1 MNKKTPMVSI
11 ILPTYNW
18 REERIRKAIESV
30 LNQTY
35 KDFELIIINDAS
47 TNNVEDI
54 IKEYEKKDDRVVYI
68 KNEKNLKLTKTLNK
82 WIDIAKWKYIA
93 RQDDDDIWQ
102 DKEKLWKQIAFLDA
116 HEDYW
121 LIWTNCIIMD
131 QDENEMYSFNR
142 PRTDKEIRENMM
154 VWNWIVHST
163 IVMRKTALEK
173 AWWYYNPDW
182 NYMED
187 YELWL
192 RMWQVCKMYNI
203 TDSYIKYRVNRKSVT
218 ISHYRKQKWFNV
230 KLMFKYMKYYP
241 KKYFLKGLVYRV
253 RELVIPEK
261 WTKYILQKFRKF
273 NVN

>member
-1 MNKKTPMVSI
+1 MNKKTPIVSI

-18 REERIRKAIESV
+18 REEWIRKSIESV

-47 TNNVEDI
+47 TNDVENV
-54 IKEYEKKDDRVVYI
+54 IKEYEGKDDRVVYV

-82 WIDIAKWKYIA
+82 WIDLAKGKYIA
-93 RQDDDDIWQ
+93 RQDDDDIRA
-102 DKEKLWKQIAFLDA
+102 DKNKLKIEVEFLEE
-116 HEDYW
+116 HEDYG
-121 LIWTNCIIMD
+121 LVWTNCIIMD

-142 PRTDKEIRENMM
+142 PGTDKEIRENMM
-154 VWNWIVHST
+154 VWNWIVHSS
-163 IVMRKTALEK
+163 IVMRKSDLEK

-192 RMWQVCKMYNI
+192 RLWQVCKMYNF
-203 TDSYIKYRVNRKSVT
+203 TDSYIKYRVNQKSVT

-241 KKYFLKGLVYRV
+241 KKYFLKWLVYRMW
-253 RELVIPEK
+253 ELVIPEK
-261 WTKYILQKFRKF
+261 WTKYILKKFRSFK
-273 NVN
+273 V

>member
-1 MNKKTPMVSI
+1 MNKKTPTVSV

-18 REERIRKAIESV
+18 REEWIRKSIESV

-47 TNNVEDI
+47 TNDVEKI
-54 IKEYEKKDDRVVYI
+54 IKEYEEKDDRVVYV

-82 WIDIAKWKYIA
+82 WIDLAKGKYIA

-102 DKEKLWKQIAFLDA
+102 DKEKLKRQIEFLEE

-121 LIWTNCIIMD
+121 LVWTNCIIMD
-131 QDENEMYSFNR
+131 QDENELYSFNR
-142 PRTDKEIRENMM
+142 PSTDKEIRDNMM
-154 VWNWIVHST
+154 VWNWIVHSS
-163 IVMRKTALEK
+163 IVMRKSDLEK

-192 RMWQVCKMYNI
+192 RLWQVCKMHNF
-203 TDSYIKYRVNRKSVT
+203 TDSYIKYRINQKSVT
-218 ISHYRKQKWFNV
+218 ISHYRKQKWFNLR
-230 KLMFKYMKYYP
+230 LMFKYAKYYP
-241 KKYFLKGLVYRV
+241 KKYFLKWLAFRLW
-253 RELVIPEK
+253 ELIIPEK
-261 WTKYILQKFRKF
+261 WTKYILKKFRSFK
-273 NVN
+273 V

>member
-1 MNKKTPMVSI
+1 MNKKVPMVSI

-18 REERIRKAIESV
+18 REEWIRKSIESV

-54 IKEYEKKDDRVVYI
+54 IKEYEKKDDRVVYV

-82 WIDIAKWKYIA
+82 WIDLAKGKYIA
-93 RQDDDDIWQ
+93 RQDDDDIWS
-102 DKEKLWKQIAFLDA
+102 DKEKLKIEVEFLEE
-116 HEDYW
+116 HEDYG
-121 LIWTNCIIMD
+121 LVWTNCIIMD

-142 PRTDKEIRENMM
+142 PGTDKEIRENMM
-154 VWNWIVHST
+154 VWNWIVHSS
-163 IVMRKTALEK
+163 IVMRKSDLEK

-192 RMWQVCKMYNI
+192 RLWQVCKMHNF
-203 TDSYIKYRVNRKSVT
+203 TDSYIKYRINQKSVT
-218 ISHYRKQKWFNV
+218 ISHYRKQKWFNLR
-230 KLMFKYMKYYP
+230 LMFKYAKYYP
-241 KKYFLKGLVYRV
+241 KKYFLKWLAYRLW
-253 RELVIPEK
+253 ELTIPEK
-261 WTKYILQKFRKF
+261 WTKYILKKFRNFK
-273 NVN
+273 V